1 MSEPGKEDAS
11 VNDLGSWLI
20 SVGAPESIT
29 DLIPSEMARLDIAP
43 LLALFNG
50 IGLNG
55 SGLMGSGLMG
65 SGLMG
70 SGLMGSGLMGSELG
84 GVSVKSGLLDGA
96 GGKVSADEIRW
107 LPIIRS

>member
-1 MSEPGKEDAS
+1 MNEPGKEDAS

-70 SGLMGSGLMGSELG
+70 SELG
-84 GVSVKSGLLDGA
+84 GVSVASGRLDGA

>member
-11 VNDLGSWLI
+11 ANDLGSWLI

-43 LLALFNG
+43 LLALFNR
-50 IGLNG
+50 IGLN
-55 SGLMGSGLMG
+55 G

-84 GVSVKSGLLDGA
+84 GVSVASGRLNGA

>member
-50 IGLNG
+50 IGLK
-55 SGLMGSGLMG
+55 G

-84 GVSVKSGLLDGA
+84 GVSVASGRLDGA

>member
-70 SGLMGSGLMGSELG
+70 SGLMGSELG
-84 GVSVKSGLLDGA
+84 GVSVASGRLDGA

>member
-50 IGLNG
+50 IGLK
-55 SGLMGSGLMG
+55 G

-84 GVSVKSGLLDGA
+84 GVTVASGRLDGA

>member
-1 MSEPGKEDAS
+1 MSEPGKENAS

-20 SVGAPESIT
+20 SVGAPESIS
-29 DLIPSEMARLDIAP
+29 DLIPSEMARLDIGP

-55 SGLMGSGLMG
+55 SGLMGS
-65 SGLMG
+65 
-70 SGLMGSGLMGSELG
+70 ELG
-84 GVSVKSGLLDGA
+84 GVSVKSGLLAGA
-96 GGKVSADEIRW
+96 GGNVSADEIRW